1 MVKQLVYQNNLE
13 KYVKFLG
20 VRDDVPDLMNMF
32 DAFIFPSTYE
42 GLGIV
47 GIEAQAAGLPCF
59 FSDAIPEEAIITPDV
74 TCIPLS
80 KSSDEWARII
90 EGKIQK
96 YQRKDNYSY
105 IMDANY
111 DIKQVAKNI
120 EEFYL
125 EKRKEM
131 HV

>member
-1 MVKQLVYQNNLE
+1 M
-13 KYVKFLG
+13 FLFG
-20 VRDDVPDLMNMF
+20 CDTGRSN
-32 DAFIFPSTYE
+32 Y
-42 GLGIV
+42 
-47 GIEAQAAGLPCF
+47 
-59 FSDAIPEEAIITPDV
+59 TPDV